1 MSPAAAKVLV
11 VDDDPGILDT
21 LTDVLA
27 ASGYDA
33 VMAASGREAI
43 EKARATAFDLIL
55 MDIQMPDL
63 NGVQTLHA
71 LRMADP
77 RVAVIM
83 MTAYTRDELVA
94 ESERM
99 TGFGVLSK
107 PLDLERLLPLV
118 ERIVSPRRSGGTTP
132 A

>member
-1 MSPAAAKVLV
+1 MSPTAAKVLV

-55 MDIQMPDL
+55 MDIQMPEL

-107 PLDLERLLPLV
+107 PLDQERLLSLV
-118 ERIVSPRRSGGTTP
+118 ERIVSPRRHGGTMP

>member
-11 VDDDPGILDT
+11 VDDDPGMLDT

-33 VMAASGREAI
+33 VPAASGREAI

-71 LRMADP
+71 LRRADP

-94 ESERM
+94 ESERI

-107 PLDLERLLPLV
+107 PLDLERLLLLV
-118 ERIVSPRRSGGTTP
+118 ERIVSPRRNGETMS